1 LNGANDYVLTDFVL
15 NPAQGPFGA
24 FLWVKGGLPGQVVM
38 SQAGGADWLGTH
50 PTDGSLMTE
59 LKYSGRSGSQLRSQT
74 AVADE
79 RWHHVGLVW
88 DPPDRVLYVDG
99 IEVARDTQADL
110 AGSEQ
115 GLRIGA
121 GASLT
126 AGSFWRGLLDDVRIY
141 DYALSADDVI
151 AEAIVPALG
160 LGPAASDFDGNGTVG
175 ASDLATFSS
184 NWLRCYRLLPDSCWR
199 YEISVERDVSLSP

>member
-1 LNGANDYVLTDFVL
+1 
-15 NPAQGPFGA
+15 
-24 FLWVKGGLPGQVVM
+24 
-38 SQAGGADWLGTH
+38 
-50 PTDGSLMTE
+50 
-59 LKYSGRSGSQLRSQT
+59 
-74 AVADE
+74 VADE